1 MRAARAARRSRG
13 VSTFFVLV
21 GALTVLGVTFLLGA
35 MVGRFWPNLPSF
47 RPVSVAKAPR
57 ERVREREP
65 RAPEPP
71 PMLTF
76 YRELTAPL
84 TAPPAARPAKP
95 RPDAPK
101 AEAPKEPAHEA
112 SRPEPPGA
120 PRPEAPGN
128 LAARFTVQVGAYK
141 TREPAEALRARV
153 AAAGHDAH
161 VVETDGPVRF
171 RVRVGAYA
179 TRDAA
184 QAAAARIGADRAFS
198 TFVTAR

>member
-1 MRAARAARRSRG
+1 MRAVRAARRRGG

-21 GALTVLGVTFLLGA
+21 GCVAVLGVTFLLGA
-35 MVGRFWPNLPSF
+35 VVGRFWPNLPSF
-47 RPVSVAKAPR
+47 RPASVAKAPR

-71 PMLTF
+71 PTLTF

-101 AEAPKEPAHEA
+101 AEAAK
-112 SRPEPPGA
+112 PEPPAGERA
-120 PRPEAPGN
+120 EAPGN

-153 AAAGHDAH
+153 AAAGHDAD
-161 VVETDGPVRF
+161 VVETDGPIRF
-171 RVRVGAYA
+171 RVRVGAFA